1 MVRCQPFLIRGAT
14 LVDGSGGPPVVAD
27 VRVGSNGRVAEIV
40 SRPGSLAPDEGD
52 GVIEGGGL
60 ALAPGF
66 IDLHSHSDLYSLQR
80 SGRGAPVGDGPK
92 LLQGCTAQVFG
103 QDGMSAAPVT
113 DEGLPDLA
121 ASIAGLDGT
130 IEARGWT
137 WRSFAGY
144 LAALRRSAA
153 TRVAG
158 LVGHST
164 VRRLVMG
171 AADRPPRP
179 EELEAMQAA
188 VDRAMAE
195 GALGMSTGLVYVPAA
210 YAGID
215 ELVALCRVVS
225 RRGGRFFVHVRS
237 ESDRVVEATREVLE
251 VARRSG
257 VHLHYSHIKTAGRS
271 NWGKAQA
278 ILDLVAEYR
287 EGGVTVTAD
296 VHPYTAGS
304 TTAAVLL
311 PPWMLEGGHEA
322 ALRRLGDPAARS
334 RARRQLLSDT
344 TSWDNW
350 WAFSGGW
357 DGLLVAGA
365 SRPGLAGR
373 RFSRLIQ
380 EAGVEDPRSQAA
392 FDIVFDLLSAC
403 QLDMSLISFNN
414 VEENVAR
421 FMAEPHT
428 GIGSDALVNPEGQ
441 PHPRLYG
448 TFPRVLGRYVRELGT
463 MDLPTAVHAMTAGA
477 AAAAGWDGA
486 SRGQP
491 GTGHHAPGSLAP
503 GAPADMVLFDPEA
516 VADRATYEEPRLAP
530 VGVERVWVGGLPV
543 VVGGQL
549 VAEVPPAEE
558 EGSGLTRTP
567 G

>member
-1 MVRCQPFLIRGAT
+1 VARCQPFLIRGAT
-14 LVDGSGGPPVVAD
+14 LIDGSGRPPVIAD
-27 VRVGSNGRVAEIV
+27 VRVGAGGRVAEV
-40 SRPGSLAPDEGD
+40 VPSPRSLAPAEGEDVVD
-52 GVIEGGGL
+52 GAGR

-66 IDLHSHSDLYSLQR
+66 IDLHSHSDLYTLQR
-80 SGRGAPVGDGPK
+80 PGGGAPLGDGPK

-113 DEGLPDLA
+113 DEGLADLA

-130 IEARGWT
+130 IDPTAWT
-137 WRSFAGY
+137 WRGFADY

-153 TRVAG
+153 TRVAA

-171 AADRPPRP
+171 VADRPPTCD
-179 EELEAMQAA
+179 ELERMQAA
-188 VDRAMAE
+188 VDQAMAE
-195 GALGMSTGLVYVPAA
+195 GAVGLSTGLVYVPAA
-210 YAGID
+210 YAGMD
-215 ELVALCRVVS
+215 ELVSLCRVVAG
-225 RRGGRFFVHVRS
+225 RGGRFFVHVRS

-278 ILDLVAEYR
+278 ILDLVSEFR
-287 EGGVTVTAD
+287 EAGVIVTAD

-304 TTAAVLL
+304 TTASVLL
-311 PPWMLEGGHEA
+311 PPWMLEGGHA
-322 ALRRLGDPAARS
+322 ATLRRLADPAARA

-365 SRPGLAGR
+365 NRPGLAGR
-373 RFSRLIQ
+373 PFSQLLRD
-380 EAGVEDPRSQAA
+380 AGVEDPTSQAA
-392 FDIVFDLLSAC
+392 FDVVFELLSAC
-403 QLDMSLISFNN
+403 RLDMSLISFNN

-421 FMAEPHT
+421 FMSEPYT
-428 GIGSDALVNPEGQ
+428 GIGSDALVNPQGH

-463 MDLPTAVHAMTAGA
+463 MDLPGAVHAMTAGA
-477 AAAAGWDGA
+477 ARAAGWVGT
-486 SRGQP
+486 RGNLDAGNQ
-491 GTGHHAPGSLAP
+491 APGSLAP
-503 GAPADMVLFDPEA
+503 GAPADLVLFDPEV

-530 VGVERVWVGGLPV
+530 VGIERVWVGGRPA

-558 EGSGLTRTP
+558 ESSGLTRTP